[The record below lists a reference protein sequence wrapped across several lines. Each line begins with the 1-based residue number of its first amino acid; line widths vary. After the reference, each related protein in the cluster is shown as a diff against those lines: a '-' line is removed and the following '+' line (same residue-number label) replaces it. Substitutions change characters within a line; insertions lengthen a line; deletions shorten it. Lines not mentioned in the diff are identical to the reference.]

1 MRWSRREFIK
11 GSVLSVAC
19 APAWDL
25 GHWVKKYE
33 GKMSKVAVLKIED
46 RKKGVREVLSLLDY
60 PSMKGKRVLVKPNF
74 NTADPTPG
82 STHNDTLGQL
92 LKEIHASGAMDVT
105 VGDRSGPT
113 PTKEVLEEKGI
124 LNMAKELDFT
134 PLNFEDLEAKD
145 WIKFDPEGNHW
156 NDGFSIARPVVEAE
170 YTVSTCCI
178 KTHQFG
184 GVFTLS
190 LKNSVGVTPRNL
202 MRELHGSSDM
212 RKMIAEINLGY
223 KLDLILLD
231 GIECFVDGGPM
242 TGTKKTANVF
252 IAGNDRVAVDA
263 VGIAVLKELGAK
275 KEIMERKIF
284 EQEQIQRASELG
296 LGIGEPDQ
304 IEFVTPDRT
313 SGEYAK
319 KLQSI
324 LAQG

>member
-11 GSVLSVAC
+11 GSVLGVASW
-19 APAWDL
+19 PGWNL
-25 GHWVKKYE
+25 GHWMKRNE
-33 GKMSKVAVLKIED
+33 DKMSKVAVLKIKD
-46 RKKGVREVLSLLDY
+46 RKQGVSEVLSLLDY
-60 PSMKGKRVLVKPNF
+60 PSMKGKRVLLKPNF

-82 STHNDTLGQL
+82 STHNDTLWQL
-92 LKEIHASGAMDVT
+92 LQEIHDGGAIDIT

-113 PTKEVLEEKGI
+113 PTKEVFEEKGI

-134 PLNFEDLEAKD
+134 PINFEDLEDKD
-145 WIKFDPEGNHW
+145 WVKFDPDGNHW
-156 NDGFSIARPVVEAE
+156 NDGFFVARPVVEAE
-170 YTVSTCCI
+170 YTISTCCI
-178 KTHQFG
+178 KTHQYG

-190 LKNSVGVTPRNL
+190 LKNSVGVTPRHL

-223 KLDLILLD
+223 EPELIVID

-252 IAGNDRVAVDA
+252 IAGSDRVAVDA

-284 EQEQIQRASELG
+284 EQEQIQRAAELG
-296 LGIGEPDQ
+296 LGIDGPEQ
-304 IEFVTPDRT
+304 IELITPDRT

-319 KLQSI
+319 KLESI

>member
-11 GSVLSVAC
+11 GSVLGVAGW
-19 APAWDL
+19 PAWNF
-25 GHWVKKYE
+25 GHWMKRD
-33 GKMSKVAVLKIED
+33 GDKMSKVVVLKIKD
-46 RKKGVREVLSLLDY
+46 RKQGVSEVLSLLDY

-82 STHNDTLGQL
+82 STHNDTLWQL
-92 LKEIHASGAMDVT
+92 LQEIHDGGAIDIT

-134 PLNFEDLEAKD
+134 PINFEDLEDKD
-145 WIKFDPEGNHW
+145 WVKFDPDGNHW
-156 NDGFSIARPVVEAE
+156 NDGFFIARPVVEAE

-178 KTHQFG
+178 KTHQYG

-190 LKNSVGVTPRNL
+190 LKNSVGVTPRHL

-223 KLDLILLD
+223 EPDLIVID

-284 EQEQIQRASELG
+284 EQEQIQRAAELG
-296 LGIGEPDQ
+296 LGIRGPDQ
-304 IEFVTPDRT
+304 IELITPDRT

-319 KLQSI
+319 KLESI

>member
-11 GSVLSVAC
+11 GSVLSVASW
-19 APAWDL
+19 PTWNL
-25 GHWVKKYE
+25 GHWMKRNE
-33 GKMSKVAVLKIED
+33 DKMSKVAVLKIKD
-46 RKKGVREVLSLLDY
+46 RRQGVSEVLSLLDY
-60 PSMKGKRVLVKPNF
+60 PSMKGKRVLLKPNF

-82 STHNDTLGQL
+82 STHNDTLRQL
-92 LKEIHASGAMDVT
+92 LQEIHDGGAIDIT

-134 PLNFEDLEAKD
+134 PINFEDLEDKD
-145 WIKFDPEGNHW
+145 WVKFDPDDNHW
-156 NDGFSIARPVVEAE
+156 NDGFFIARPVVEAE

-178 KTHQFG
+178 KTHQYG

-190 LKNSVGVTPRNL
+190 LKNSVGVTPRHL

-223 KLDLILLD
+223 EPDLIVID

-284 EQEQIQRASELG
+284 EQEQIQRAAELG
-296 LGIGEPDQ
+296 LGIGKPDQ
-304 IEFVTPDRT
+304 IELITPDRT

-319 KLQSI
+319 KLESI

>member
-1 MRWSRREFIK
+1 
-11 GSVLSVAC
+11 
-19 APAWDL
+19 
-25 GHWVKKYE
+25 
-33 GKMSKVAVLKIED
+33 MSKVAVLKIKD
-46 RKKGVREVLSLLDY
+46 RKQGVREVLSLLDY
-60 PSMKGKRVLVKPNF
+60 PSMKEKRVLVKPNF

-92 LKEIHASGAMDVT
+92 LQEIHASGAMDVT

-113 PTKEVLEEKGI
+113 PTKKVLEEKGI

-178 KTHQFG
+178 KTHQYG

-223 KLDLILLD
+223 KPDLILLD

-252 IAGNDRVAVDA
+252 VAGNDRVAVDA